1 MDEGHR
7 VVEAGILQ
15 VTVGNAFIAHVTFLQ
30 DSIYPKCAY
39 LYLALTLAIIIHVRG
54 IEAVCEIY
62 GSIVDKS
69 LTVRR
74 FNVVVNRLLSI
85 QEVKD
90 QEENATPEQLSLFRD
105 YAAEEQAK
113 KEGDAALDKERRI
126 QEALISIRDQYG
138 KNAVV
143 KGLNMQD
150 GATAIER
157 NETIG
162 GHKK

>member
-1 MDEGHR
+1 M
-7 VVEAGILQ
+7 
-15 VTVGNAFIAHVTFLQ
+15 
-30 DSIYPKCAY
+30 
-39 LYLALTLAIIIHVRG
+39 
-54 IEAVCEIY
+54 
-62 GSIVDKS
+62 
-69 LTVRR
+69 
-74 FNVVVNRLLSI
+74 VVNRLLSI